1 MARKYPGLYLYFDW
15 LKGLVKLPPEVAMK
29 IIENLYHYAEDGL
42 EPEPM
47 EEMCYNIIQ
56 DMYMDQLKRSK
67 EMEAL
72 GRKGGLT
79 TSGKDLPSFGSRFGM
94 FDFDEAELS
103 DEVID
108 REIAEARRRKRA
120 LEEQAKN
127 AARIRS

>member
-29 IIENLYHYAEDGL
+29 IIENLYHYAEDGR
-42 EPEPM
+42 EPEPL

-67 EMEAL
+67 GMESL
-72 GRKGGLT
+72 GRRGGLT
-79 TSGKDLPSFGSRFGM
+79 TASKGHPSHGSSFGM
-94 FDFDEAELS
+94 FDFDESELS

-108 REIAEARRRKRA
+108 REIAEAFRMKRA
-120 LEEQAKN
+120 MEEKAKN
-127 AARIRS
+127 TARIHS